1 MSKTAGKDL
10 HSVLRTLG
18 FSHPSCGTFVLY
30 QFLAFNAI
38 IQGRD
43 VGRVGAA
50 SRISRQAN
58 ARGIYFLA
66 REKIIESPHAV
77 PNGIAGQ
84 MIAHEHALCAD
95 DRMLSG

>member
-1 MSKTAGKDL
+1 PEGERL
-10 HSVLRTLG
+10 LCVLWTNRVEHQVPGSDIARRCRNLDA
-18 FSHPSCGTFVLY
+18 V
-30 QFLAFNAI
+30 

-77 PNGIAGQ
+77 PNGIPSQ
-84 MIAHEHALCAD
+84 MIAHQHALRTD
-95 DRMLSG
+95 NRMLSG